1 MAKKQKADRQD
12 PHSNKSLAIRLT
24 LEKMPAAKA
33 SEVAA
38 AVLTN
43 YGHKVKPTLIYLVK
57 SKANLRSDRRSRKS
71 GQRGVKAPMN
81 SAATW
86 TAAIRS
92 AQHLLKATGSVAN
105 ATAVLR
111 AVDG

>member
-1 MAKKQKADRQD
+1 MSKKQKADRSD
-12 PHSNKSLAIRLT
+12 PKNNKSLAIRTVLA
-24 LEKMPAAKA
+24 KMPNAKGG
-33 SEVAA
+33 EIVAA
-38 AVLTN
+38 VRAE
-43 YGHKVKPTLIYLVK
+43 YGLKVTPTLVYFVK
-57 SKANLRSDRRSRKS
+57 SKANLRSDRRSKKP

-81 SAATW
+81 TAATW

>member
-1 MAKKQKADRQD
+1 MPRGWLDEDGPQPEFAK
-12 PHSNKSLAIRLT
+12 L
-24 LEKMPAAKA
+24 
-33 SEVAA
+33 
-38 AVLTN
+38 
-43 YGHKVKPTLIYLVK
+43 YGLQEHGSAELKVTPTLVYQVT
-57 SKANLRSDRRSRKS
+57 SKANLRSDQRSKKP

-105 ATAVLR
+105 ATAVLC
-111 AVDG
+111 G